1 MAYMEYETPYFLKN
15 KSVDEIH
22 AQMKAIL
29 PADID
34 VSEGSHEWNMT
45 RPTALIVAMVC
56 QFILP
61 EVVKLTFPSWSY
73 GDYLDMHAIQRGLE
87 RREATAATGM
97 ITITGEVNSVIPKGS
112 MFSTASI
119 NNIPSVDYVT
129 LESTVIPIGGTVN
142 VQVECTKKGVVG
154 NTPENT
160 VIFSAGKLSGVKSV
174 TNNYEIT
181 GGTEAE
187 DDASLIARIED
198 YDATQGQSF
207 VGNPNDYKRWATSV
221 DGVGEAIII
230 SAQDDSG
237 LVTIILTDSNGA
249 PANATL
255 RTAVYNYIMRPDAP
269 SERLAPV
276 NAKLSVLAPTALAIG
291 IKATIE
297 LVDGYNLEAVTTT
310 LLENLKQ
317 YLPTAMDEQEIKY
330 TRIARVFSETVGVND
345 YTDLQIGVKTAGSVT
360 YGTTNIPIEI
370 TELPTIDEE
379 DLLVTSGTV

>member
-142 VQVECTKKGVVG
+142 VQVE
-154 NTPENT
+154 
-160 VIFSAGKLSGVKSV
+160 
-174 TNNYEIT
+174 
-181 GGTEAE
+181 
-187 DDASLIARIED
+187 
-198 YDATQGQSF
+198 
-207 VGNPNDYKRWATSV
+207 
-221 DGVGEAIII
+221 
-230 SAQDDSG
+230 
-237 LVTIILTDSNGA
+237 
-249 PANATL
+249 
-255 RTAVYNYIMRPDAP
+255 
-269 SERLAPV
+269 
-276 NAKLSVLAPTALAIG
+276 
-291 IKATIE
+291 
-297 LVDGYNLEAVTTT
+297 
-310 LLENLKQ
+310 
-317 YLPTAMDEQEIKY
+317 
-330 TRIARVFSETVGVND
+330 
-345 YTDLQIGVKTAGSVT
+345 
-360 YGTTNIPIEI
+360 
-370 TELPTIDEE
+370 
-379 DLLVTSGTV
+379 